1 MAQKIKEIINDPE
14 KLEKLFRDDKKS
26 FESDFETIYPEI
38 RDTDMAR
45 FWKSR
50 IDFDKSN
57 DTSRLSF
64 GPDLFIMIAIC
75 LIAGFFIK
83 FPDIFGID
91 VSKFHFYEKETG
103 IIIFLGLSFFLI
115 MNNKNFSKKNTLI
128 TSLIFLISILYINL
142 LPDYGNSST
151 LNLLFIH
158 MPLFMWCL
166 YGLVYAGYD
175 FKNYGKRID
184 FVRHNGDL
192 AIIGTLILISG
203 GIMMAVTLGLF
214 QAIGINISK
223 FYTNYIVVIGCVSA
237 PVITSYILKNFSTL
251 TNKIAPIIAN
261 LFSPLVLITLVIYI
275 ITILIT
281 GKNPYNDRNFLLIF
295 NIMLIGVM
303 AIIVFSVSEIS
314 IYKKQRF
321 SNTVLFILSIVT
333 LIVNLI
339 ALSAIFYR
347 LNEFGP
353 TPNRISVLGSNILI
367 FINLILI
374 TIELFKINFRKAEIS
389 KVELIV
395 SKYMPVYLGW
405 IMIVIFLFPLIFGL
419 R

>member
-1 MAQKIKEIINDPE
+1 MAQKISEIINDPE

-38 RDTDMAR
+38 MHTEMAR

-50 IDFDKSN
+50 IDYDKSN

-75 LIAGFFIK
+75 LIAGFLIK
-83 FPDIFGID
+83 FPDLFGID
-91 VSKFHFYEKETG
+91 VSRFHFYEKETG
-103 IIIFLGLSFFLI
+103 IIIFLGLSFFVIL
-115 MNNKNFSKKNTLI
+115 NNKNFSKKNTFI
-128 TSLIFLISILYINL
+128 TSLIFLISIVYINL
-142 LPDYGNSST
+142 LPDYKSSAT

-166 YGLVYAGYD
+166 YGLVYTGYD
-175 FKNYGKRID
+175 LKNYGKRID

>member
-38 RDTDMAR
+38 MHTEMAR

-50 IDFDKSN
+50 IDYDKSN

-103 IIIFLGLSFFLI
+103 IIIFLGLSFFVIL
-115 MNNKNFSKKNTLI
+115 NNKNFSKKNTFI
-128 TSLIFLISILYINL
+128 TSLIFLISIVYINL
-142 LPDYGNSST
+142 LPDYKSSAT

-166 YGLVYAGYD
+166 YGLVYTGYD
-175 FKNYGKRID
+175 LKNYGKRID

>member
-1 MAQKIKEIINDPE
+1 MAQKISEIINDPE

-38 RDTDMAR
+38 MHTEMAR

-50 IDFDKSN
+50 IDYDKSN

-75 LIAGFFIK
+75 LIAGFLIK
-83 FPDIFGID
+83 FPDLFGID
-91 VSKFHFYEKETG
+91 VSRFHFYEKETG
-103 IIIFLGLSFFLI
+103 IIIFLGLSFFVIL
-115 MNNKNFSKKNTLI
+115 NNKNFSKKNTFI
-128 TSLIFLISILYINL
+128 TSLIFLISIVYINL
-142 LPDYGNSST
+142 LPDYKSSAT

-166 YGLVYAGYD
+166 YGLVYTGYD
-175 FKNYGKRID
+175 LKNYGKRID

-321 SNTVLFILSIVT
+321 SNTLLFILSIVT

-367 FINLILI
+367 FINLVLI
-374 TIELFKINFRKAEIS
+374 TVELFKINFRKSELLKVETIIS
-389 KVELIV
+389 K
-395 SKYMPVYLGW
+395 YFPVYIIW
-405 IMIVIFLFPLIFGL
+405 ILIVIFLFPLIFGL